1 VLASGY
7 PPALTDTVIDRFYNM
22 TGQLRI
28 SRQKRERSRT
38 QLLDLLRQGFRI
50 DDVLYAI
57 DWVSDHISAPIHSFG
72 IIPEIIGQALGRR
85 DENRRDKQRP
95 PATLLSPSEEGQ
107 QEHEQAKLA
116 EIQASLA
123 PEALATLQQE
133 ATQLVEKEYGPQV
146 PGRNTLIRIKLTE
159 LLRERYLKPGSS
171 GGNNT

>member
-7 PPALTDTVIDRFYNM
+7 PPALTDTVIDRFYSM

-50 DDVLYAI
+50 ADVLYAI

-95 PATLLSPSEEGQ
+95 T
-107 QEHEQAKLA
+107 
-116 EIQASLA
+116 
-123 PEALATLQQE
+123 T
-133 ATQLVEKEYGPQV
+133 
-146 PGRNTLIRIKLTE
+146 NTGKDM
-159 LLRERYLKPGSS
+159 
-171 GGNNT
+171 